1 MQKVKVTSKEELR
14 KIIEESSINAD
25 LNYLDVSEIT
35 DMSYLFKNTK
45 FNGDISQWDV
55 SNVKSMAGMFSDS
68 LFNQDISKWDVSN
81 VEIMAYMFFGS
92 EFSYDLS
99 NWRVNQYADTTEM
112 FAGSKV
118 TKLPSWYR
126 EEIPFDPQLLDPDDK
141 KGDLCF
147 EGSYY
152 RLIEIEFFKL
162 FSSEEDIEEFRF
174 EIRNP
179 RLGWIPIHPQFPN
192 ELKKKF
198 RKITKQKKNI
208 KVFDNNEF
216 ISLIAA

>member
-1 MQKVKVTSKEELR
+1 MLLTEKEIETLHAKVDEVLTKSEMYY
-14 KIIEESSINAD
+14 NA
-25 LNYLDVSEIT
+25 YGH
-35 DMSYLFKNTK
+35 
-45 FNGDISQWDV
+45 FNLSFNSQIR
-55 SNVKSMAGMFSDS
+55 MF
-68 LFNQDISKWDVSN
+68 N
-81 VEIMAYMFFGS
+81 
-92 EFSYDLS
+92 
-99 NWRVNQYADTTEM
+99 
-112 FAGSKV
+112 
-118 TKLPSWYR
+118 
-126 EEIPFDPQLLDPDDK
+126 K

>member
-1 MQKVKVTSKEELR
+1 VQKVKVTSKEELR
-14 KIIEESSINAD
+14 SIIEKAPVDAD

-35 DMSYLFKNTK
+35 DMSGLFMNTE

-99 NWRVNQYADTTEM
+99 NWRVNPYADTTEM

-126 EEIPFDPQLLDPDDK
+126 EEIPFDPQLLDPDDEFNRVREYQEDFVNK
-141 KGDLCF
+141 ILSIRNKNF
-147 EGSYY
+147 K
-152 RLIEIEFFKL
+152 RIMLISKL
-162 FSSEEDIEEFRF
+162 DNGLWDCDRF
-174 EIRNP
+174 ERDQIRC
-179 RLGWIPIHPQFPN
+179 
-192 ELKKKF
+192 
-198 RKITKQKKNI
+198 
-208 KVFDNNEF
+208 
-216 ISLIAA
+216 LIL